1 MLGHAST
8 LFVNCWLIVNITHSF
23 NPNLKNYADA
33 KEFCETAAKNGF
45 KAGRLFEP
53 KTQSLNDKVYS
64 ESIEVFGEKKWAWI
78 GISAKRGSWVY
89 TSSGI
94 ELEFQN
100 WDPQNWGLGQ
110 ANNDAHDCVV
120 LALSKSL
127 ERSPAVGDFYGSGI
141 EIWAGFGPVR
151 QLLRPVFSCF
161 HGQKTFF

>member
-1 MLGHAST
+1 MFLFWLHKKLILRMPQCHLLGHSSS
-8 LFVNCWLIVNITHSF
+8 LFVHNTVHCWLIVNITHSF
-23 NPNLKNYADA
+23 NPNPRNYANA

-110 ANNDAHDCVV
+110 ANNDAHDCVLMV
-120 LALSKSL
+120 WYTHYWYDEHCDDKHRFIC
-127 ERSPAVGDFYGSGI
+127 EFV
-141 EIWAGFGPVR
+141 
-151 QLLRPVFSCF
+151 
-161 HGQKTFF
+161 